1 MLSLRNVTL
10 SGFLS
15 VCFLFCLGVSP
26 SSAGFLDEIKEL
38 KPVEFL
44 PEVQFQAQSQKI
56 TQVPYDDKF
65 LAYDV
70 YLPKSWTPRE
80 GVEKGQLS
88 SSVLG
93 MVSKYAGPVKYQS
106 VGSYFTV
113 EIQHLDYEIG
123 AKNWFLDFILKAGYT
138 LEGLTEY
145 SDKKVEAI
153 YVEVIRDDTYIVR
166 LVAQINGPR
175 IVVARYYVP
184 IQFYGEQK
192 VLQAQSI
199 ASFNLV
205 NPETRYIEERKS
217 FDLFELSYFDYPE
230 SWRLVKPKVLD
241 IDRSVFRLLNEDPS
255 LDFKGDIGVHFI
267 SKLSGTTMG
276 EEIQKFTQ
284 TINYPGYSLG
294 ELMEEIDF
302 AKDPSVSFGMMQDY
316 RLASDRATKL
326 SYEIWVAVMESEGFF
341 YIVEMLA
348 PNREKE
354 FYKWSRAR
362 RAFVVVSE
370 SVRQFSRDTKL

>member
-1 MLSLRNVTL
+1 MLNL
-10 SGFLS
+10 FLS
-15 VCFLFCLGVSP
+15 AFFFFCLGGAP
-26 SSAGFLDEIKEL
+26 SFAGFLDEIKEL

-44 PEVQFQAQSQKI
+44 PEEQFQAQSQKI

-65 LAYDV
+65 LAYEV
-70 YLPKSWTPRE
+70 YLPKNWTARE

-88 SSVLG
+88 SSILG

-153 YVEVIRDDTYIVR
+153 YVEVIKDDTYIVR

-175 IVVARYYVP
+175 IAVARYYVP

-192 VLQAQSI
+192 ASQAQSI
-199 ASFNLV
+199 ASFRLV
-205 NPETRYIEERKS
+205 NPETRFIEERKS

-241 IDRSVFRLLNEDPS
+241 IDRSIFRLLNEDPS
-255 LDFKGDIGVHFI
+255 LDFKGDIGVHLI

-294 ELMEEIDF
+294 ELIEEIEF
-302 AKDPSVSFGMMQDY
+302 QKDPSVSYGMMQVY
-316 RLASDRATKL
+316 RLKPDRVTQL
-326 SYEIWVAVMESEGFF
+326 SYEIWVTVMESEGFL

-348 PNREKE
+348 PNRGKE
-354 FYKWSRAR
+354 FYKWSRSR
-362 RAFVVVSE
+362 RAFIIVSE
-370 SVRQFSRDTKL
+370 SVRQFP